1 MSTYWGLHCKPC
13 DSHTGAGKN
22 HGEVV
27 LSDFARMSLLLRQL
41 WKMDSQGYLELDIL
55 GHFEME
61 TGYDGTFIG
70 WLIEHAGHTMELY
83 NEYGEYEPLRPER
96 ICEL

>member
-13 DSHTGAGKN
+13 DSHTGTGKN

-41 WKMDSQGYLELDIL
+41 RRMDSQGYLEIEIL
-55 GHFEME
+55 GGF
-61 TGYDGTFIG
+61 DGDDEISLID

-83 NEYGEYEPLRPER
+83 NEYGHSVPLENSSLH
-96 ICEL
+96 IY